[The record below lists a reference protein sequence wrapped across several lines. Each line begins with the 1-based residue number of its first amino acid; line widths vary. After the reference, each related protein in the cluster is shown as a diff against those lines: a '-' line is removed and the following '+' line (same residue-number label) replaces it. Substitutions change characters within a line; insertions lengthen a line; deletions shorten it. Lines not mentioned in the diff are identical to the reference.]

1 MSLRSTKTGLL
12 LQVAEEYY
20 NIELAVNE
28 LPVESWSK
36 DEYKEYKFRLNFNNR
51 DYLAS
56 RETMKGS
63 HLELEKKMLSCP
75 SLSSRTLLRLFPF
88 ALVFNSDLK
97 IIGVGKQLK
106 VMFPYPGLTDHTLPE
121 LVKMRRPKVGLTWEN
136 VIIFIIKELAYF

>member
-1 MSLRSTKTGLL
+1 ML

-20 NIELAVNE
+20 NIEVTINDLPAV
-28 LPVESWSK
+28 PTKK
-36 DEYKEYKFRLNFNNR
+36 DEYKEYRFRLNFNNR

-75 SLSSRTLLRLFPF
+75 SLSSTTLLRLFPF
-88 ALVFNSDLK
+88 ALIFNSDLK
-97 IIGVGKQLK
+97 IIGVGKQFN
-106 VMFPYPGLTDHTLPE
+106 VMFPYPGLTENILPE

-136 VIIFIIKELAYF
+136 VL